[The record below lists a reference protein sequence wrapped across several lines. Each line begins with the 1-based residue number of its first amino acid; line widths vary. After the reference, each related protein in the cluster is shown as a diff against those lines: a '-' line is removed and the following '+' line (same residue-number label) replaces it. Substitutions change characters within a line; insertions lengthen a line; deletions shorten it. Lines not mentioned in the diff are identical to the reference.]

1 MASRGPHGKP
11 SFARRLDLAAAGLN
25 PFLQAL
31 AAGLLVFYLMLYI
44 GITAPRLSPSAPVA
58 ETARPAPTATSYPAP
73 PDYVR

>member
-1 MASRGPHGKP
+1 MSSRGPHGKP

-44 GITAPRLSPSAPVA
+44 GIATQRPG
-58 ETARPAPTATSYPAP
+58 RPASLGETVRPTPTAASYPAP

>member
-1 MASRGPHGKP
+1 MSSRGPHGKP

-25 PFLQAL
+25 PFLQTL

-44 GITAPRLSPSAPVA
+44 GITAPRPNPSASA
-58 ETARPAPTATSYPAP
+58 ADTIRPTPTATSYPAP

>member
-1 MASRGPHGKP
+1 MSSRRPQSKP
-11 SFARRLDLAAAGLN
+11 SFTRRLDLAAAGLN

-44 GITAPRLSPSAPVA
+44 GVTAPRLGTPASVA
-58 ETARPAPTATSYPAP
+58 ETARLAPSATSYPTP

>member
-1 MASRGPHGKP
+1 MSSQGSQGKP

-44 GITAPRLSPSAPVA
+44 GVTAPRLGPPASVA
-58 ETARPAPTATSYPAP
+58 ESSLLTPTATSYPAP
-73 PDYVR
+73 LDYVR

>member
-1 MASRGPHGKP
+1 MSSRGPQGKP

-25 PFLQAL
+25 PFLQAV

-44 GITAPRLSPSAPVA
+44 GVTAPRPSRAASVA
-58 ETARPAPTATSYPAP
+58 ETARLTPTASSYPAP

>member
-1 MASRGPHGKP
+1 MSSREPQDKP
-11 SFARRLDLAAAGLN
+11 SFARRLDLAATGLN

-44 GITAPRLSPSAPVA
+44 GVTAPRLGPPASTA
-58 ETARPAPTATSYPAP
+58 ETVRSTPTATAYPVP

>member
-1 MASRGPHGKP
+1 MSSRGPQDKP

-44 GITAPRLSPSAPVA
+44 GITAPRLNPSASVT
-58 ETARPAPTATSYPAP
+58 ETVRPTQTATSYPAP

>member
-1 MASRGPHGKP
+1 MSSREPQGKP

-44 GITAPRLSPSAPVA
+44 GVTAPRLSPPAAVA
-58 ETARPAPTATSYPAP
+58 ESSRLTPTATSYPAP

>member
-1 MASRGPHGKP
+1 MSSRRPHSKP
-11 SFARRLDLAAAGLN
+11 SFTRRLDLAAAELN

-44 GITAPRLSPSAPVA
+44 GVTAPRLGPPASVT
-58 ETARPAPTATSYPAP
+58 ETVRPTPTATSYPAP